1 LHRFHKIVDRCL
13 KVFVGLSLALLVV
26 LTFGQVVGR
35 YVFGRSYGW
44 VEELSVLILC
54 WTAWT
59 SACLLLKDNRHLRV
73 GIVVDRLPEKYRRLV
88 RLSMGVVV
96 FVFLVMVLYASKGTI
111 EAMADITFISLPLPI
126 NMKFYS
132 VPGGAALLA
141 YYVIRALFSE
151 FRGAPRGDH

>member
-1 LHRFHKIVDRCL
+1 MHRFHKIVDRCL

-73 GIVVDRLPEKYRRLV
+73 DIVIDRLPEKYRRLV

-96 FVFLVMVLYASKGTI
+96 FIFLVMVLYASKGTI

>member
-1 LHRFHKIVDRCL
+1 MHRFHKIVDRCL

>member
-1 LHRFHKIVDRCL
+1 MFI
-13 KVFVGLSLALLVV
+13 GLSLAVLVI
-26 LTFGQVVGR
+26 LTFGQVIGR

-59 SACLLLKDNRHLRV
+59 TACLLIKDNRHLRV
-73 GIVVDRLPEKYRRLV
+73 GIVVDRLPKKYRRFV

-96 FVFLVMVLYASKGTI
+96 FVFLVIVLYASKGTI
-111 EAMADITFISLPLPI
+111 EAMADIQFISLPIPI

>member
-1 LHRFHKIVDRCL
+1 
-13 KVFVGLSLALLVV
+13 VFVGLSLAVLVV

-35 YVFGRSYGW
+35 YVFGSSYGW

-73 GIVVDRLPEKYRRLV
+73 GVFVDRLPEQYHRLV
-88 RLSMGVVV
+88 RLLMGVVV
-96 FVFLVMVLYASKGTI
+96 FVFLVIVLYASKGTI
-111 EAMADITFISLPLPI
+111 EAMADITFMSLPLPL

-141 YYVIRALFSE
+141 YYLIRTLLSE
-151 FRGAPRGDH
+151 FRGAKHGDP

>member
-1 LHRFHKIVDRCL
+1 MQ
-13 KVFVGLSLALLVV
+13 VFIGLNLAVLVFF
-26 LTFGQVVGR
+26 TFGQVVGR

-59 SACLLLKDNRHLRV
+59 TACLLLKDNRHLRV

-88 RLSMGVVV
+88 RLSMGLVV
-96 FVFLVMVLYASKGTI
+96 FVFLIIILYASKGTI
-111 EAMADITFISLPLPI
+111 EAMADIQFISLPIPI

-151 FRGAPRGDH
+151 FRGTPRGDH

>member
-1 LHRFHKIVDRCL
+1 MHRFHKIVDRCL

-73 GIVVDRLPEKYRRLV
+73 GIVVDRLPEKYGRLV
-88 RLSMGVVV
+88 RLSMALVV
-96 FVFLVMVLYASKGTI
+96 FVFLVILLYASKGTI
-111 EAMADITFISLPLPI
+111 EAMADIQFISLPLPI

-132 VPGGAALLA
+132 VPGGATLLA
-141 YYVIRALFSE
+141 YYLIRALFSE
-151 FRGAPRGDH
+151 FREAPDGDH

>member
-1 LHRFHKIVDRCL
+1 MHRFHKIVDRCL
-13 KVFVGLSLALLVV
+13 QVFVGLSLAVLVV

-35 YVFGRSYGW
+35 YVFGSSYGW
-44 VEELSVLILC
+44 VEELSILILC

-73 GIVVDRLPEKYRRLV
+73 GVVVDRLPEKWRRLV
-88 RLSMGVVV
+88 RLLMGVVV
-96 FVFLVMVLYASKGTI
+96 FVFLLIVIYASKGTI
-111 EAMADITFISLPLPI
+111 EAMADITFISLPLPL

-141 YYVIRALFSE
+141 YYLIRALFSE

>member
-1 LHRFHKIVDRCL
+1 MNRVHQIVDRC
-13 KVFVGLSLALLVV
+13 VQGFIGLSLAVLVFF
-26 LTFGQVVGR
+26 TFGQVVGR

-59 SACLLLKDNRHLRV
+59 SACLLIKDNRHLRV
-73 GIVVDRLPEKYRRLV
+73 GIVVDRLPEKCRRLV

-96 FVFLVMVLYASKGTI
+96 FVFLVIVLYASKGTI
-111 EAMADITFISLPLPI
+111 EAMADITFISLPLPL

-132 VPGGAALLA
+132 VPVGAALLA
-141 YYVIRALFSE
+141 YYVIRAFFSE
-151 FRGAPRGDH
+151 LRGASRGDH